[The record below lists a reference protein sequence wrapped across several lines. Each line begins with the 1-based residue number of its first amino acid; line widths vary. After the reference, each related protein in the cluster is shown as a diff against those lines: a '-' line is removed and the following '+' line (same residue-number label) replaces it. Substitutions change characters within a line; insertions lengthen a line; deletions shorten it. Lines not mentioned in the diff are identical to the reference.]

1 MRIGLIAVKDLC
13 QEASAEGLPSFFL
26 RRKSG
31 KMKLVAKRIQM
42 SVDIG
47 KVNKTVAGGSEVEKM
62 GANT

>member
-1 MRIGLIAVKDLC
+1 
-13 QEASAEGLPSFFL
+13 
-26 RRKSG
+26 
-31 KMKLVAKRIQM
+31 MKLVAKRIQM